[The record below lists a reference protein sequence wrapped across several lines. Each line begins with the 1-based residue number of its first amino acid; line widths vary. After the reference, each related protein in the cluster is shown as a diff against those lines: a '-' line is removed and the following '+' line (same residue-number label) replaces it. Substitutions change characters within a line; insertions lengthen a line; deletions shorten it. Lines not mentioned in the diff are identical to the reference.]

1 VQTCQTRSVCKP
13 GPPAYRRDPACIQG
27 PATINTTTLDPR
39 PVFEAQLVFKVRLA
53 FEEIQHM
60 TAWLGLTFTIA
71 LLFGH
76 HTERKYRGP
85 GKGAEKSYQ
94 NSTSTEKSAL

>member
-1 VQTCQTRSVCKP
+1 
-13 GPPAYRRDPACIQG
+13 
-27 PATINTTTLDPR
+27 
-39 PVFEAQLVFKVRLA
+39 
-53 FEEIQHM
+53 M